1 MHKRIGTRLFIGS
14 GLFMSVWVAAAPSY
28 AAQPISG
35 RWLTVEGKAIVE
47 IASCGNSMCGRITRI
62 VKPTPGRP
70 HTDIQ
75 NPDPKLRGKPLEG
88 LAILSGFGDIGAHW
102 KGTIYDPESG
112 KSYNSKVS
120 RNGDGTLKVQGCIAF
135 FCKTQ
140 IWTPMK

>member
-1 MHKRIGTRLFIGS
+1 MGTGRRLFMGS
-14 GLFMSVWVAAAPSY
+14 GLFLGALIAASPAY
-28 AAQPISG
+28 AAQPING

-47 IASCGNSMCGRITRI
+47 IASCGRSVCGRITKI

-70 HTDIQ
+70 HTDIE

-88 LAILSGFGDIGAHW
+88 LAILSDFSDAGSQW

-120 RNGDGTLKVQGCIAF
+120 RNSDGTLKVQGCIAF

-140 IWTPMK
+140 TWTPLR